1 MTSKTALSIIKMTSV
16 VFVSISLV
24 FAVKYYDSLGKN
36 KKLEE
41 TIQLDKK
48 TYTNDLKEIFNRY
61 DSELLKN
68 ETLVQ
73 SNIFKKRNDTVISK
87 SVLLK
92 IKSTYEIH
100 KLVGNKTFIKKI
112 DSLKT
117 ILKKQGDDNKSL
129 VNQINLL
136 VNKNKELQKQN
147 SNNENIITV
156 SKNLTATNV
165 YANGVKIVSNNI
177 IETKRFSNTEQI
189 KVCFTLL
196 ENKAALKGN
205 KDLYIQIVN
214 PNNKIVSKNGEFV
227 ESEDKLLHFS
237 AKTNIFYDNDQLD
250 VCVFVDPNKND
261 LFRGDYEINI
271 FSGINLIGNTV
282 FSLK

>member
-1 MTSKTALSIIKMTSV
+1 MTSKTALTIIKMTSV

-136 VNKNKELQKQN
+136 INKNKELQKQN

-214 PNNKIVSKNGEFV
+214 PNKKIVSKNGEFV